1 MELASRLLMYIF
13 MANVGYMIFSLFQKG
28 YRHYSGYIAQLFL
41 LLLLMITLLA
51 REVDGVTSV
60 LVSLSGIGLLVFLP
74 IFLQRQIDVL
84 MAEGRYAEIEP
95 YARWKANVAW
105 SEMNGH
111 LHEIALMAEE
121 FFDDQPR
128 LELEIRKLMNRG
140 EPYDSMTRVFLGLI
154 HFNNRN
160 FQGMIND
167 LRMPDKPLEQQSFE
181 ELLYLV
187 RAYLETTC
195 YREAVEAQL
204 ALESKMRETDDASIE
219 KRANMIISR
228 MILFAMAGW
237 NDEFSRLMAA
247 GEEGIERLPDP
258 LRDFWAGVCLFNSGD
273 YVSGEQKMALV
284 IKESS
289 ADEENEAWLPFMR
302 KRFFSLLENRE
313 FYDRKILPHL
323 QELRLF
329 YSKNAE
335 KQPVAD
341 ISDLSGN
348 DTAIGTSALV
358 WITMIVSAVLMVTL
372 KIEDVLNL
380 IHVGANSS
388 FLVRS
393 GEYFRLITYQFIHIG
408 WVHLAMNLLALKIF
422 GPPIEAVTGW
432 PLFLG
437 IYFLSG
443 VSGGL
448 MAVYAGQPLSAGA
461 SAAVL
466 GLLSTAIIFEFFKVS
481 GSEKLAN
488 RNNFSTLI
496 FILVINLIIG
506 AVEKGVDNSA
516 HLGGL
521 IGGALIGLLLLPV
534 LRSPLL
540 KKAAGVI
547 SVWSC
552 ILVFAAAAWQ
562 FYHYQ
567 TGPVY
572 PAGFSLMVEKNDP
585 SGLFSLSVP
594 EYWKDDDAP
603 VAAGVINAAGPFRER
618 MTAVYIENTQPVE
631 EALKEYVEQKTKEL
645 EQAESVVLVSRKG
658 PEIIAEGSSDYK
670 IRWLLET
677 SGGPVGVVDY
687 LAFRNKSVVLIKYFF
702 GTEKTEAYDSLMN
715 SILKS
720 LNFR

>member
-1 MELASRLLMYIF
+1 MEMASRLLMYIF

-41 LLLLMITLLA
+41 LLVMMITLLV
-51 REVDGVTSV
+51 RDVDGLTAV

-84 MAEGRYAEIEP
+84 MAESRYAEIEP
-95 YARWKANVAW
+95 YARWKANIAW
-105 SEMNGH
+105 SEMNAH
-111 LHEIALMAEE
+111 LHEIAIVAEE

-128 LELEIRKLMNRG
+128 LEMEVRKIMNRG

-167 LRMPDKPLEQQSFE
+167 LRLPEKPLEQQSFE

-204 ALESKMRETDDASIE
+204 ALEEKMKETDDASVE

-228 MILFAMAGW
+228 MILFAMVGW
-237 NDEFSRLMAA
+237 SEEFAKLMESS
-247 GEEGIERLPDP
+247 EEGIERLPVP

-273 YVSGEQKMALV
+273 YSGGEEKMAGV
-284 IKESS
+284 IKES
-289 ADEENEAWLPFMR
+289 ALDEENEAWLPFMR

-313 FYDRKILPHL
+313 FFDRKILSLL
-323 QELRLF
+323 QDLRLF
-329 YSKNAE
+329 YIQNSKE
-335 KQPVAD
+335 SLHAD
-341 ISDLSGN
+341 ISSTSDES
-348 DTAIGTSALV
+348 AMGTSGLI
-358 WITMIVSAVLMVTL
+358 WITMIISAALMVTL

-380 IHVGANSS
+380 IYAGANSS
-388 FLVRS
+388 FLVQN

-422 GPPIEAVTGW
+422 GPPIESVTGW

-437 IYFLSG
+437 IYFFSG
-443 VSGGL
+443 IAGGL
-448 MAVYAGQPLSAGA
+448 MAVYAGQSLSAGA

-521 IGGALIGLLLLPV
+521 IGGALIGLCLLPV
-534 LRSPLL
+534 LRSPIL

-547 SVWSC
+547 AIWSC
-552 ILVFAAAAWQ
+552 VLLFAAAAWQ
-562 FYHYQ
+562 FYLYQ
-567 TGPVY
+567 KSPAY
-572 PAGFSLMVEKNDP
+572 PENVSLMVEKKDP
-585 SGLFSLSVP
+585 SGVLSLSLP
-594 EYWKDDDAP
+594 EYWKNDDSPA
-603 VAAGVINAAGPFRER
+603 AAGVLNAVGPFRER
-618 MTAVYIENTQPVE
+618 INAVLILNIQPVE

-645 EQAESVVLVSRKG
+645 EQTGNVVLLSRKG
-658 PEIIAEGSSDYK
+658 PELISDGSADYK

-677 SGGPVGVVDY
+677 AGGPVAVVDF
-687 LAFRNKSVVLIKYFF
+687 LAFREDAVVLIKYFL
-702 GTEKTEAYDSLMN
+702 GTQRTEAYDTLMN
-715 SILKS
+715 SILES
-720 LNFR
+720 LKIHR